1 MWDQEAVV
9 YVHATGATHALSPS
23 ASAVLATLLEHPGE
37 CLSCE
42 AWLAALSAGDADED
56 LGPSDTEDLK
66 SLHVVL
72 DELESIGL
80 AVRRST

>member
-37 CLSCE
+37 WLSCE
-42 AWLAALSAGDADED
+42 AWLAALSAGDADEAF
-56 LGPSDTEDLK
+56 GPSDAEDLR
-66 SLHVVL
+66 SLRAVL

-80 AVRRST
+80 AVRHPT